1 MLPSQ
6 FSPDQI
12 RDWFC
17 KPGEKL
23 RSIGFYVN
31 PYKRWEDAKFRHIFA
46 FDNDNL
52 YVGQFSV
59 YPKHIDEIFGKE
71 FLKTKSS
78 KEIVYRLP
86 GRIEYGVIHI
96 REKPIILF
104 DFLESKNII
113 FLNRRLRTMAQRFYD
128 YGMPPNSVMAAPGL
142 GLGNPTLRN
151 ILKGAPLRKPAEL
164 V

>member
-6 FSPDQI
+6 FSADQI
-12 RDWFC
+12 RNWYC
-17 KPGEKL
+17 NPGEKL

-31 PYKRWEDAKFRHIFA
+31 PYKRWNDAKFRHIFA

-52 YVGQFSV
+52 YIGQFSV
-59 YPKHIDEIFGKE
+59 YPDHIDEIFGKE
-71 FLKTKSS
+71 FPVSKSS
-78 KEIVYRLP
+78 KETSYRLP
-86 GRIEYGVIHI
+86 GKIEYGMIHI
-96 REKPIILF
+96 RKRVVILF

-128 YGMPPNSVMAAPGL
+128 YGMPPNSIMTAPGV

-151 ILKGAPLRKPAEL
+151 ILKGSPLEKPAEL